1 MRLLD
6 GAPVVV
12 SPVLGSEEAAAAQ
25 AGHGQAMRVDGF
37 HSFLQTHLRDL
48 VAPGRA
54 AANAVARAALD
65 HLREVPWLLY
75 RRSVERQLHFS
86 SSGAMSLGRLR
97 GISGQRMIAARIRR
111 IGVRMIMAT
120 SSA

>member
-37 HSFLQTHLRDL
+37 HSVLQTHLRDL
-48 VAPGRA
+48 VAPGRD

-65 HLREVPWLLY
+65 HLREVPLLLY
-75 RRSVERQLHFS
+75 RRSVERKLHFS
-86 SSGAMSLGRLR
+86 SSVASSWG
-97 GISGQRMIAARIRR
+97 RIRR
-111 IGVRMIMAT
+111 IPGQIMLAT
-120 SSA
+120 SSSGS